1 MLDQIQRII
10 ESALPESTAYIINP
24 EQDGKHFQAIV
35 ICPSFEGM
43 PLVKQHQ
50 VVMNALKAQLETTVH
65 ALALKTFTPATWD
78 EKKQLYPYI
87 ESEEVPHEQSRRA
100 CKRPNKKRH

>member
-1 MLDQIQRII
+1 MLDRIQEIV
-10 ESALPESTAYIINP
+10 ESALPESTAYILNP
-24 EQDGKHFQAIV
+24 EQDGKHFQAVV
-35 ICPSFEGM
+35 ICPSFEGL

-65 ALALKTFTPATWD
+65 ALALKTFTPTTWA
-78 EKKQLYPYI
+78 EKKHLYPYI